1 MEKEN
6 FKLGTLL
13 KTLRKEKE
21 TTRSLAKKIG
31 YSHSYISS
39 VENGSKLSPSN
50 DFIQKYLLEVNNKSV
65 TEANYFIDLINRL
78 SEGLYNFELLPSALS
93 DEVKEINKELRIANQ
108 KFENIHL
115 FVSKQNGKT
124 KEVMFEEPINDLN
137 FHLSEIDNLKYF
149 KGIQLSHEEMEE
161 IQNLIN
167 NYLKTVYKTQLL
179 QTYFLYSEGKL
190 DKDDLEKYS
199 LIYNKALQNLDND
212 FDEYNAL
219 KHIKNAAIK
228 FYKEN

>member
-1 MEKEN
+1 MDKQS
-6 FKLGTLL
+6 FGLGSIL
-13 KTLRKEKE
+13 KTLRKNKE
-21 TTRSLAKKIG
+21 TTRSLAKKID

-65 TEANYFIDLINRL
+65 TEANYCIDLINRL
-78 SEGLYNFELLPSALS
+78 SEGLYNFELIPSALS
-93 DEVKEINKELRIANQ
+93 EEVKEANEELRVANQ

-115 FVSKQNGKT
+115 FLSKQNGKT

-167 NYLKTVYKTQLL
+167 NYLTTIYKTQLL
-179 QTYFLYSEGKL
+179 QTHFLYNEGKL
-190 DKDDLEKYS
+190 DKDDLERYS
-199 LIYNKALQNLDND
+199 LKYNRALQNLENE

-219 KHIKNAAIK
+219 KDIKNTAIK
-228 FYKEN
+228 FYKKN